1 MQAPTRCVNLD
12 WLEVCALEPI
22 DSPHDPNYFRA
33 CGFVVEVRGYGTKVW
48 TEMFTLLGEDGLGLI
63 EVRRKPKSEVIAQ
76 NICHIRL
83 VNRACYFPD
92 AADLMKRFLDQY
104 GYEFHH
110 ITRVDICLD
119 FEKFDY
125 GDDPQVFL
133 QRYIEKKY
141 SKINQANIATR
152 GADKWEGR
160 DWNSVSWGAPSSDI
174 GTKFYNKTME
184 LYDPITKRYGKPYI
198 RQQWEAA
205 GMVDDGTMMIKYD
218 KNGKPYTPQIWRV
231 EFSIR
236 SSVRSWFVIW
246 LDGKRNHKQSI
257 RNTLDMYDSREKL
270 LILFA
275 SLTQHYFHFKH
286 LIKRYKFYEEGHSS
300 GYPVRKDRCPDKLL
314 FRWNQDQ
321 TTFKV
326 EKQYVSTSKPPSRE
340 LVRLLSML
348 KEFRDRTVEK
358 DIRTSS
364 NQIIEYIE
372 YRLKQDD
379 MNAPMTREQVE
390 ELQTMLRLKLERP
403 YLDHARILKMA
414 RQEMKLRDEIE
425 GFW

>member
-76 NICHIRL
+76 NICHLRL

-257 RNTLDMYDSREKL
+257 RNTLDMYDSKEKL

-275 SLTQHYFHFKH
+275 SLSQHYFHFKH

-314 FRWNQDQ
+314 FRWNQNQ

-403 YLDHARILKMA
+403 YLDHDKILKMA

>member
-76 NICHIRL
+76 NICHLRL

-92 AADLMKRFLDQY
+92 AADLMKRFLGQY

-205 GMVDDGTMMIKYD
+205 GMVDDGTTMVKYD

-246 LDGKRNHKQSI
+246 LDGKRSHKQSI
-257 RNTLDMYDSREKL
+257 RNTLDMYDSKEKL

-275 SLTQHYFHFKH
+275 SLSQHYFHFKH
-286 LIKRYKFYEEGHSS
+286 LIKRYQFYEEGHSS

-390 ELQTMLRLKLERP
+390 ELQTMLRLKIERP
-403 YLDHARILKMA
+403 YLDHDRILKMA

>member
-48 TEMFTLLGEDGLGLI
+48 EEMFTLLGQDGLGLI
-63 EVRRKPKSEVIAQ
+63 EVRRKPKSEIIAQ
-76 NICHIRL
+76 NICHLRL

-110 ITRVDICLD
+110 ITRVDICVD

-133 QRYIEKKY
+133 QRYIEKRY

-205 GMVDDGTMMIKYD
+205 GMVDDGTLMIKYD

-246 LDGKRNHKQSI
+246 LDGKRSHKQSI
-257 RNTLDMYDSREKL
+257 RNTLDMYDNKEKL

-275 SLTQHYFHFKH
+275 SLSQHYFHFKH

-390 ELQTMLRLKLERP
+390 ELQTMLRLKIERP
-403 YLDHARILKMA
+403 YLDHDKILKMT

>member
-1 MQAPTRCVNLD
+1 MQAPIRCVNLD

-22 DSPHDPNYFRA
+22 DSPHDANYFRA

-48 TEMFTLLGEDGLGLI
+48 EEMFTLLGEDGLGMI
-63 EVRRKPKSEVIAQ
+63 EVRRKPKSEIIAQ
-76 NICHIRL
+76 NICHLRL

-92 AADLMKRFLDQY
+92 AANLMKRFLDQY

-160 DWNSVSWGAPSSDI
+160 DWNSVSWGAPSSDV

-184 LYDPITKRYGKPYI
+184 LYDTITKRYGKPYI

-205 GMVDDGTMMIKYD
+205 GLVDDGTLMIKYD

-236 SSVRSWFVIW
+236 SSVKSWFVIW
-246 LDGKRNHKQSI
+246 LDGKRSHKQSI
-257 RNTLDMYDSREKL
+257 RNTLDMYDNKEKL

-314 FRWNQDQ
+314 FRWNQNQ

-340 LVRLLSML
+340 LVRLLAML

-379 MNAPMTREQVE
+379 MNAPMTSEQVD
-390 ELQTMLRLKLERP
+390 ELRTMLRLKLERP
-403 YLDHARILKMA
+403 YLDHDRILKMA

>member
-22 DSPHDPNYFRA
+22 DSPHDPEYFRS

-76 NICHIRL
+76 NICHLRL

-141 SKINQANIATR
+141 SKINQANISAH
-152 GADKWEGR
+152 GSDKWEGR

-174 GTKFYNKTME
+174 GTKFYKKSLE

-205 GMVDDGTMMIKYD
+205 GLVDDGTMMVKFD

-246 LDGKRNHKQSI
+246 LDGKRQNKQSI
-257 RNTLDMYDSREKL
+257 RNTLDMYNSREKL

-286 LIKRYKFYEEGHSS
+286 LIKRYKFYEEGHSG

-314 FRWNQDQ
+314 FRWKQDQ

-326 EKQYVSTSKPPSRE
+326 EKQYISTSKPPSRE
-340 LVRLLSML
+340 LIRLLSML
-348 KEFRDRTVEK
+348 KQFHDTTMEK
-358 DIRTSS
+358 DIRTST
-364 NQIIEYIE
+364 QQLIDYIT

-379 MNAPMTREQVE
+379 MNAPMNRHDVE

-403 YLDHARILKMA
+403 YLDHNTILRMA

>member
-48 TEMFTLLGEDGLGLI
+48 TEMFTLLGEDRLGLI

-76 NICHIRL
+76 NICHLRL

-92 AADLMKRFLDQY
+92 AADLMKRFLGQY

-110 ITRVDICLD
+110 ITRVDICPD

-205 GMVDDGTMMIKYD
+205 GMVDDGTTMVKYD

-246 LDGKRNHKQSI
+246 LDGKRSHKQSI
-257 RNTLDMYDSREKL
+257 RNTLDMYDSKEKL

-275 SLTQHYFHFKH
+275 SLSQHYFHFKH
-286 LIKRYKFYEEGHSS
+286 LIKRYQFYEEGHSS

-390 ELQTMLRLKLERP
+390 ELQTMLRLKIERP
-403 YLDHARILKMA
+403 YLDHDRILKMA

>member
-48 TEMFTLLGEDGLGLI
+48 EEMFTLLGEDGLGFI
-63 EVRRKPKSEVIAQ
+63 EVRRKPKSEIIAQ
-76 NICHIRL
+76 NICHLRL

-92 AADLMKRFLDQY
+92 AADLMKQFLDQY

-218 KNGKPYTPQIWRV
+218 KTGKPYTPQIWRV

-257 RNTLDMYDSREKL
+257 RNTLDMYDSKEKL

-275 SLTQHYFHFKH
+275 SLSQHYFHFKH

-314 FRWNQDQ
+314 FRWNQNQ

-348 KEFRDRTVEK
+348 KEFRNRTVEK

-390 ELQTMLRLKLERP
+390 ELQTMLRLKIERP
-403 YLDHARILKMA
+403 YLDHDKILKMA

>member
-48 TEMFTLLGEDGLGLI
+48 EEMFTLLGQDGLGLI
-63 EVRRKPKSEVIAQ
+63 EVRRKPKSEIIAQ
-76 NICHIRL
+76 NICHLRL

-92 AADLMKRFLDQY
+92 AANLMKRFLDQY

-205 GMVDDGTMMIKYD
+205 GMVDDGTLMIKYD

-275 SLTQHYFHFKH
+275 SLSQHYFHFKH

-326 EKQYVSTSKPPSRE
+326 EKQHVSTSKPPSRE

-348 KEFRDRTVEK
+348 KEFRNRTVEK

-390 ELQTMLRLKLERP
+390 ELQTMLRLKIERP
-403 YLDHARILKMA
+403 YLDHDRILKMA

>member
-1 MQAPTRCVNLD
+1 
-12 WLEVCALEPI
+12 
-22 DSPHDPNYFRA
+22 
-33 CGFVVEVRGYGTKVW
+33 
-48 TEMFTLLGEDGLGLI
+48 
-63 EVRRKPKSEVIAQ
+63 
-76 NICHIRL
+76 
-83 VNRACYFPD
+83 
-92 AADLMKRFLDQY
+92 
-104 GYEFHH
+104 
-110 ITRVDICLD
+110 
-119 FEKFDY
+119 
-125 GDDPQVFL
+125 
-133 QRYIEKKY
+133 
-141 SKINQANIATR
+141 
-152 GADKWEGR
+152 
-160 DWNSVSWGAPSSDI
+160 
-174 GTKFYNKTME
+174 
-184 LYDPITKRYGKPYI
+184 
-198 RQQWEAA
+198 
-205 GMVDDGTMMIKYD
+205 MVDDGTMMIKYD
-218 KNGKPYTPQIWRV
+218 KTGKPYTPQIWRV

-257 RNTLDMYDSREKL
+257 RNTLDMYDSKEKL

-275 SLTQHYFHFKH
+275 SLSQHYFHFKH

-314 FRWNQDQ
+314 FRWNQNQ

-348 KEFRDRTVEK
+348 KEFRNRTVEK

-390 ELQTMLRLKLERP
+390 ELQTMLRLKIERP
-403 YLDHARILKMA
+403 YLDHDKILKMA

>member
-12 WLEVCALEPI
+12 WLEVCAIEPI

-48 TEMFTLLGEDGLGLI
+48 EEMFTLLGEDGLGII
-63 EVRRKPKSEVIAQ
+63 EVRRKPKSEIIAQ
-76 NICHIRL
+76 NICHLRL

-218 KNGKPYTPQIWRV
+218 KTGKPYTPQIWRV

-257 RNTLDMYDSREKL
+257 RNTLDMYDSKEKL

-275 SLTQHYFHFKH
+275 SLSQHYFHFKH

-314 FRWNQDQ
+314 FRWNQNQ

-326 EKQYVSTSKPPSRE
+326 EKQYVSTSKQPSRE

-348 KEFRDRTVEK
+348 KEFRNRTVEK

-390 ELQTMLRLKLERP
+390 ELQTMLRLKIERP
-403 YLDHARILKMA
+403 YLDHDKILKMA

>member
-22 DSPHDPNYFRA
+22 DSPHDPEYFRA

-48 TEMFTLLGEDGLGLI
+48 EEMFTLLGQDGLGLI
-63 EVRRKPKSEVIAQ
+63 EVRRKPKSEIIAQ
-76 NICHIRL
+76 NICHLRL

-110 ITRVDICLD
+110 ITRVDICMD

-205 GMVDDGTMMIKYD
+205 GMVDDGTLMIKYD

-236 SSVRSWFVIW
+236 SSVKSWFVIW
-246 LDGKRNHKQSI
+246 LDGKRSHKQSI
-257 RNTLDMYDSREKL
+257 RNTLDMYDNKEKL

-275 SLTQHYFHFKH
+275 SLSQHYFHFKH

-314 FRWNQDQ
+314 FRWNQNQ

-379 MNAPMTREQVE
+379 MNAPMTREQVD
-390 ELQTMLRLKLERP
+390 ELRTMLRLKLERP
-403 YLDHARILKMA
+403 YLDHDRILKMA

>member
-22 DSPHDPNYFRA
+22 DSPHDPEYFRA

-48 TEMFTLLGEDGLGLI
+48 DEMFTLLGQDGLGLI
-63 EVRRKPKSEVIAQ
+63 EVRRKPKSEIIAQ
-76 NICHIRL
+76 NICHLRL

-205 GMVDDGTMMIKYD
+205 GMVDDGTMMVKYD

-236 SSVRSWFVIW
+236 SSVKSWFVIW
-246 LDGKRNHKQSI
+246 LDGKRSHKQSI
-257 RNTLDMYDSREKL
+257 RNTLDMYDSKEKL

-275 SLTQHYFHFKH
+275 SLSQHYFHFKH

-314 FRWNQDQ
+314 FRWNQNQ

-340 LVRLLSML
+340 LVRLLAML

-379 MNAPMTREQVE
+379 MNAPMNSEQVD
-390 ELQTMLRLKLERP
+390 ELRTILRLKLERP
-403 YLDHARILKMA
+403 YLDHDRILKMA

>member
-1 MQAPTRCVNLD
+1 MQEPTRCVNLD

-48 TEMFTLLGEDGLGLI
+48 EEMFTLLGEDGLGFI
-63 EVRRKPKSEVIAQ
+63 EVRRKPKSEIIAQ
-76 NICHIRL
+76 NICHLRL

-92 AADLMKRFLDQY
+92 AADLMKQFLDQY

-218 KNGKPYTPQIWRV
+218 KTGKPYTPQIWRV

-257 RNTLDMYDSREKL
+257 RNTLDMYDSKEKL

-275 SLTQHYFHFKH
+275 SLSQHYFHFKH

-314 FRWNQDQ
+314 FRWNQNQ

-348 KEFRDRTVEK
+348 KEFRNRTVEK

-390 ELQTMLRLKLERP
+390 ELQTMLRLKIERP
-403 YLDHARILKMA
+403 YLDHDKILKMA

>member
-12 WLEVCALEPI
+12 WLEVCAIEPI

-48 TEMFTLLGEDGLGLI
+48 EEMFTLLGEDGLGII
-63 EVRRKPKSEVIAQ
+63 EVRRKPKSEIIAQ
-76 NICHIRL
+76 NICHLRL

-218 KNGKPYTPQIWRV
+218 KTGKPYTPQIWRV

-257 RNTLDMYDSREKL
+257 RNTLDMYDSKEKL

-275 SLTQHYFHFKH
+275 SLSQHYFHFKH

-314 FRWNQDQ
+314 FRWNQNQ

-326 EKQYVSTSKPPSRE
+326 EKQYVSTSKQPSRE

-348 KEFRDRTVEK
+348 KEFRNKTVEK

-390 ELQTMLRLKLERP
+390 ELQTMLRLKIERP
-403 YLDHARILKMA
+403 YLDHDKILKMA

>member
-22 DSPHDPNYFRA
+22 DSPHDPEYFRA

-48 TEMFTLLGEDGLGLI
+48 DEMFTLLGQDGLGLI
-63 EVRRKPKSEVIAQ
+63 EVRRKPKSEIIAQ
-76 NICHIRL
+76 NICHLRL

-152 GADKWEGR
+152 GADRWEGR

-236 SSVRSWFVIW
+236 SSVKSWFVIW
-246 LDGKRNHKQSI
+246 LDGKRSHKQSI
-257 RNTLDMYDSREKL
+257 RNTLDMYDNKEKL

-275 SLTQHYFHFKH
+275 SLSQHYFHFKH

-314 FRWNQDQ
+314 FRWNQNQ

-379 MNAPMTREQVE
+379 MNAPMTREQVD

-403 YLDHARILKMA
+403 YLDHDRILKMA